1 MANVDDIYADT
12 THPAS
17 ALTHISL
24 DTFSKTR
31 VGNVS
36 LAGATFCFTPES
48 TNAAC
53 TEANNAGAEA
63 TDLRDDFRRTFQTSA
78 CLINKSNLA
87 TINQHTFSF
96 NAEPSHGDNY
106 VALENQR

>member
-17 ALTHISL
+17 ALTHVSL
-24 DTFSKTR
+24 DTFSKTPW

-63 TDLRDDFRRTFQTSA
+63 TIYEMTLGAHFK
-78 CLINKSNLA
+78 L
-87 TINQHTFSF
+87 
-96 NAEPSHGDNY
+96 
-106 VALENQR
+106 QRA